1 MEMSDQFH
9 VPAALASRKRN
20 VIGLSSLPNGLSLS
34 VSPVKTLYGVL
45 ISPMRTTCLVNLTLL
60 DLIILLILVKGI
72 NFEISSRKYLWSCA
86 SCYFFP
92 LVSEHSPSYR

>member
-1 MEMSDQFH
+1 
-9 VPAALASRKRN
+9 
-20 VIGLSSLPNGLSLS
+20 
-34 VSPVKTLYGVL
+34 
-45 ISPMRTTCLVNLTLL
+45 MRTTCLVNLTLL